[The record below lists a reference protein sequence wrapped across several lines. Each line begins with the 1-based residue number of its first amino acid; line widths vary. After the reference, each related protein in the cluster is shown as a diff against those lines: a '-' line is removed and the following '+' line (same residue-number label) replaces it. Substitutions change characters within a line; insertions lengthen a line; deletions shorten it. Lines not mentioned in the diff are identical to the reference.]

1 MKIVA
6 VDIGGTAIKAG
17 LWDGTE
23 LTDMKEWDTEASQ
36 GGAHLMERVMQ
47 LLHTYSGFDAIGI
60 STAGEVNTCL
70 LYTSV
75 AITGIFGIGREKSC
89 SLCGEIVASA
99 ILHSFASDDME
110 RNCASSACLVR

>member
-60 STAGEVNTCL
+60 STAGEVNTNNGTIFLCQQQYSR
-70 LYTSV
+70 LYRH
-75 AITGIFGIGREKSC
+75 AGTGHYKK
-89 SLCGEIVASA
+89 
-99 ILHSFASDDME
+99 
-110 RNCASSACLVR
+110 

>member
-47 LLHTYSGFDAIGI
+47 LL
-60 STAGEVNTCL
+60 
-70 LYTSV
+70 
-75 AITGIFGIGREKSC
+75 
-89 SLCGEIVASA
+89 SLIH
-99 ILHSFASDDME
+99 I
-110 RNCASSACLVR
+110 

>member
-36 GGAHLMERVMQ
+36 GRCPSDGAGNAAPPHLFR
-47 LLHTYSGFDAIGI
+47 F
-60 STAGEVNTCL
+60 
-70 LYTSV
+70 
-75 AITGIFGIGREKSC
+75 
-89 SLCGEIVASA
+89 
-99 ILHSFASDDME
+99 
-110 RNCASSACLVR
+110 